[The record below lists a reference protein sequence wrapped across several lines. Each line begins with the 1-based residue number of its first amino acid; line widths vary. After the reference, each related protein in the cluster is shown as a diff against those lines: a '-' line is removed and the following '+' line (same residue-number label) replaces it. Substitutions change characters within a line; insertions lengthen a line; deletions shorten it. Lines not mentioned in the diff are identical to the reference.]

1 MHIRLMRAPESRKK
15 DSGDGRDIR
24 GDGRARYSRDL
35 QVSSQDI
42 GFQVNE
48 ISDQDE
54 VEEILAESEPGEQS
68 K

>member
-1 MHIRLMRAPESRKK
+1 MVAISVVMVVPA
-15 DSGDGRDIR
+15 
-24 GDGRARYSRDL
+24 SRDL

-42 GFQVNE
+42 GFQINE

-54 VEEILAESEPGEQS
+54 VEEILVEGEPGEQS